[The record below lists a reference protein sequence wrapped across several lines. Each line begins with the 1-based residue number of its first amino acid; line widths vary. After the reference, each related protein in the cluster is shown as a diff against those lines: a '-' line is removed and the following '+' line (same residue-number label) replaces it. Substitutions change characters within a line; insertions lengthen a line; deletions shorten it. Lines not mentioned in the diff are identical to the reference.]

1 MALIDTLESAWY
13 GNGRVPWWAPPLAV
27 LYGGVVRL
35 RGGLYRTGVLRSVRL
50 PAPVVVIGNISVG
63 GTGKTP
69 LTIAVAVALRAR
81 GYRPGVVS
89 RGYGGS
95 QREALLL
102 GEAPDPARVGDEPCL
117 IRASGVPV
125 AVGRDRPAAARLLL
139 DAGCDVLIAD
149 DGLQHY
155 RLARDVE

>member
-35 RGGLYRTGVLRSVRL
+35 RRGLYRTGVLRSVRL

-69 LTIAVAVALRAR
+69 LTIAVVAALRAR

-95 QREALLL
+95 
-102 GEAPDPARVGDEPCL
+102 
-117 IRASGVPV
+117 
-125 AVGRDRPAAARLLL
+125 
-139 DAGCDVLIAD
+139 
-149 DGLQHY
+149 
-155 RLARDVE
+155 